1 MKWTI
6 SEFEQGQRVV
16 DFLKSKG
23 VHPKIWRA
31 IQAKNIPIINQSF
44 FQSNYLLQLG
54 DRIDISPA
62 FFKSKAPTEL
72 KADILLETKNLL
84 IVNKPA
90 NILVHP
96 SGPQKETTLNDLVL
110 AYYLSKS
117 ISSSPHP
124 ILRLDRNTSG
134 IVVYAKSPSVQSQL
148 QNAELHKTYLAVVD
162 QNFPDTDFLY
172 SAPIQRNEDS
182 IIERKIGD
190 LGKSSLTHFSVL
202 AKTSSHTTQLGSA
215 MRKSRAVKVQ
225 AHQPTSVLRAM
236 IQPQVALST
245 HWLRKTKTAQAH
257 SVPKV
262 PGANGA
268 KPAPK
273 ASAIQRAAW
282 ARMNGRSGR
291 TAALAALP
299 VG

>member
-202 AKTSSHTTQLGSA
+202 AKTSSHTLLKCTLL
-215 MRKSRAVKVQ
+215 
-225 AHQPTSVLRAM
+225 T
-236 IQPQVALST
+236 
-245 HWLRKTKTAQAH
+245 
-257 SVPKV
+257 
-262 PGANGA
+262 
-268 KPAPK
+268 
-273 ASAIQRAAW
+273 
-282 ARMNGRSGR
+282 GR
-291 TAALAALP
+291 THQIRLHLSSLGFPILGDTLYGKISWHSRYALHAWKLTFSGSSTISSFTATAP
-299 VG
+299 VPDQLKLLFPNYSF